1 MHIGLKIKVSRK
13 EKLTLAN
20 LAKSI
25 GKTKQAVYE
34 MVEK

>member
-1 MHIGLKIKVSRK
+1 MRIGLKIKVSRK